1 MPTFIT
7 ACIVAIVLA
16 VGAAYLL
23 DRYQMPAESA
33 YASSSGV
40 RL

>member
-7 ACIVAIVLA
+7 AFIVAIVLA
-16 VGAAYLL
+16 IGAAYVLEG
-23 DRYQMPAESA
+23 YQTPAETA
-33 YASSSGV
+33 YTSSSTV

>member
-16 VGAAYLL
+16 VGAAYVLEG
-23 DRYQMPAESA
+23 YQKPAETA
-33 YASSSGV
+33 YASPTGV
-40 RL
+40 RI

>member
-16 VGAAYLL
+16 IGAAYVLEG
-23 DRYQMPAESA
+23 YQTSSEAA
-33 YASSSGV
+33 YTSPNTV